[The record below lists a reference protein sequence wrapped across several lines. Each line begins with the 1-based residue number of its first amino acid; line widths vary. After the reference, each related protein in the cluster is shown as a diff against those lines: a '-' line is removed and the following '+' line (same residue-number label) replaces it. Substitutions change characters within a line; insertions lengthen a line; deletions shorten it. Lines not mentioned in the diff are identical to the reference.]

1 MCPARGLLA
10 FTILSLFPPF
20 HLVSSAKNNLKF
32 ILSPFHTPKGVVYVN
47 EAVKEN
53 VGKSRMGLIVVG
65 VLVVVLVVSNVW
77 VYMTLQSQVNGLQGQ
92 LSSLNATHLNYV
104 ASHSYTDA
112 EYESLNTTYNDYVN
126 IHSHSDA
133 EYAALEA
140 ERDAYKAPKLNLL
153 NLQSSDEWS
162 LETPYLH
169 YYGEVWN
176 VGNETA
182 YDCRLHVTAY
192 QGTVEAI
199 DSWIGLGTILGE
211 NKKSLDVALDYEGAP
226 LTTWN
231 VTAAWVDE
239 SFH

>member
-1 MCPARGLLA
+1 
-10 FTILSLFPPF
+10 
-20 HLVSSAKNNLKF
+20 
-32 ILSPFHTPKGVVYVN
+32 VN
-47 EAVKEN
+47 EAEIEP

-65 VLVVVLVVSNVW
+65 VLVVALVASNVW
-77 VYMTLQSQVNGLQGQ
+77 VYMTLQAQVDGLQGQ
-92 LSSLNATHLNYV
+92 LSSLNATYLNYV

-126 IHSHSDA
+126 THSHSDT
-133 EYAALEA
+133 EYTALEA

-162 LETPYLH
+162 LVASYLH

-192 QGTVEAI
+192 QGTVKAI
-199 DSWIGLGTILGE
+199 DTWIGLGTIPGE
-211 NKKSLDVALDYEGAP
+211 NKKSLNVTLDYEGTV

-231 VTAAWVDE
+231 VSAAWVDKH
-239 SFH
+239 FH